1 MRDHGVPAILLTGAE
16 NVRYLTGFWWSE
28 FQRRVGYAMFFTD
41 HAPVVFAPAGAYQ
54 QMPDLV
60 PGVDEWRPAISW
72 MDGVAPESACQVQA
86 ARFADQIR
94 DELASHGLSSE
105 RLAVS
110 EIDEHGLDALRGLGI
125 AIEPGMPLLLESS
138 SIKTPDE
145 ISCLQMAASI
155 GVTGFETVR
164 ANLRAGTTV
173 SGVAKLARR
182 AIEDAGAEYAA
193 AGIMSGPHGFQRSPT
208 GLDRRIEHGDLA
220 MALTC
225 GTSFL
230 GYTSCLYRQFV
241 VGRRPTGE
249 EVSAYSKLRDR
260 LDAAIAAMVPGGST
274 ADVAAQLAPAEHWG
288 YKSETECFSV
298 ELGHGVGLVNVGSR
312 FIHYNSPVITR
323 EWSLEHPEEIRE
335 GMVIAIEGIEGEHRK
350 WGVRLENMVLVGP
363 DGPQLLDHYPR
374 DEILVAGM

>member
-1 MRDHGVPAILLTGAE
+1 
-16 NVRYLTGFWWSE
+16 
-28 FQRRVGYAMFFTD
+28 
-41 HAPVVFAPAGAYQ
+41 
-54 QMPDLV
+54 
-60 PGVDEWRPAISW
+60 
-72 MDGVAPESACQVQA
+72 
-86 ARFADQIR
+86 
-94 DELASHGLSSE
+94 
-105 RLAVS
+105 
-110 EIDEHGLDALRGLGI
+110 
-125 AIEPGMPLLLESS
+125 
-138 SIKTPDE
+138 
-145 ISCLQMAASI
+145 
-155 GVTGFETVR
+155 
-164 ANLRAGTTV
+164 
-173 SGVAKLARR
+173 
-182 AIEDAGAEYAA
+182 
-193 AGIMSGPHGFQRSPT
+193 
-208 GLDRRIEHGDLA
+208 